1 MKNRRGFTLVEM
13 MCVVAII
20 IFLSAVTITGFSQY
34 TKRAKDMKASVEAH
48 SAAYVS
54 QENQIKNLL
63 MTTRE
68 HIQHPTT
75 DTQPHYNQTQPT
87 QPTAAPTQPTAAPT
101 QPTTPPTQPT
111 QPTTPPTQATEP
123 TTQPTAAPTQPT
135 TPPKPS
141 VQPGS
146 QVVKE
151 SWGPNYKV
159 KFSAADNGVVKL
171 YVKGG
176 NPANA
181 SSWYNVNGVSYDAST
196 NILTIEVP
204 SWANGG
210 AEVGIV
216 VPGAD
221 SKTEIYVIG

>member
-75 DTQPHYNQTQPT
+75 DTQPHYNQTQ
-87 QPTAAPTQPTAAPT
+87 
-101 QPTTPPTQPT
+101 
-111 QPTTPPTQATEP
+111 ATEP
-123 TTQPTAAPTQPT
+123 TTQPTAAPTQPQNNNT
-135 TPPKPS
+135 NA
-141 VQPGS
+141 PGS
-146 QVVKE
+146 SVEMKSGWWDSKLKFNKKVTEAIIRTDGTGFQVNANGKYSVE
-151 SWGPNYKV
+151 DLGNGRYKV
-159 KFSAADNGVVKL
+159 KFVAQGWGQTEKNIPFHVDN
-171 YVKGG
+171 
-176 NPANA
+176 ANTF
-181 SSWYNVNGVSYDAST
+181 V
-196 NILTIEVP
+196 IE
-204 SWANGG
+204 SF
-210 AEVGIV
+210 
-216 VPGAD
+216 
-221 SKTEIYVIG
+221 S

>member
-101 QPTTPPTQPT
+101 QPTTPP
-111 QPTTPPTQATEP
+111 
-123 TTQPTAAPTQPT
+123 
-135 TPPKPS
+135 KPS

>member
-87 QPTAAPTQPTAAPT
+87 QPTAAPTQPTTPPT
-101 QPTTPPTQPT
+101 QPTTPPT

-123 TTQPTAAPTQPT
+123 STQPTAAPTQPQNNNT
-135 TPPKPS
+135 NA
-141 VQPGS
+141 PGS
-146 QVVKE
+146 SVEMKSGWWDSKLKFNKKVTEAIIRTDGTGFQVNANGKYSVE
-151 SWGPNYKV
+151 DLGNGRYKV
-159 KFSAADNGVVKL
+159 KFVAQGWGQTEKNIPFHVDN
-171 YVKGG
+171 
-176 NPANA
+176 ANTF
-181 SSWYNVNGVSYDAST
+181 V
-196 NILTIEVP
+196 IE
-204 SWANGG
+204 SF
-210 AEVGIV
+210 
-216 VPGAD
+216 
-221 SKTEIYVIG
+221 S